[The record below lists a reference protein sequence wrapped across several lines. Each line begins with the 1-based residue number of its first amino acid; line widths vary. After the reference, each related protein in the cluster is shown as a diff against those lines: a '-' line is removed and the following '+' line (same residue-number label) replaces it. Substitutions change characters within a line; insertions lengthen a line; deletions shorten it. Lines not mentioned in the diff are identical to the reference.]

1 LASRVLHAAFGAD
14 PTTEMAAPER
24 LLRIP
29 LAHGWLP
36 SVSQVVDSY
45 NLASL
50 TTGQER
56 FAPLG
61 TREAV
66 QIARGENTYT
76 GCKGGEVPLV

>member
-1 LASRVLHAAFGAD
+1 VLHAAFGAD

-29 LAHGWLP
+29 LAHRWLP

-50 TTGQER
+50 TTL
-56 FAPLG
+56 FALG
-61 TREAV
+61 AHDADR
-66 QIARGENTYT
+66 
-76 GCKGGEVPLV
+76 LVSPIRLRPDDRP